1 MAAAGDVWLSSAAV
15 FMWQRN
21 AAGYDTKTFREDRH
35 RKLCSMRTKTL
46 CGEARAVKKE
56 VFPKSVHSH
65 IQVWRCAKDPVKKV

>member
-35 RKLCSMRTKTL
+35 GVEEKNGC
-46 CGEARAVKKE
+46 C
-56 VFPKSVHSH
+56 
-65 IQVWRCAKDPVKKV
+65 DPVQ

>member
-35 RKLCSMRTKTL
+35 GVEEKNSC
-46 CGEARAVKKE
+46 
-56 VFPKSVHSH
+56 
-65 IQVWRCAKDPVKKV
+65 WRSRCCDPVQECAKIYFFT

>member
-35 RKLCSMRTKTL
+35 G
-46 CGEARAVKKE
+46 GEEKNGC
-56 VFPKSVHSH
+56 
-65 IQVWRCAKDPVKKV
+65 WRSRCCEPVQ

>member
-35 RKLCSMRTKTL
+35 GGKRKIAAGAAVAAIQCSNVPRYIFLHDRDSCVM
-46 CGEARAVKKE
+46 VKM
-56 VFPKSVHSH
+56 
-65 IQVWRCAKDPVKKV
+65 